1 MRLKAVSTA
10 AVGSKASSMPKEE
23 VGSEASASAS
33 SAMSTAMRKQG
44 ICNASSGRRR
54 RRFELGL
61 EDDITLL
68 LRLRIVCESTDKES

>member
-1 MRLKAVSTA
+1 
-10 AVGSKASSMPKEE
+10 
-23 VGSEASASAS
+23 
-33 SAMSTAMRKQG
+33 MRKQG

-68 LRLRIVCESTDKES
+68 LRLRIVCEPTDKES